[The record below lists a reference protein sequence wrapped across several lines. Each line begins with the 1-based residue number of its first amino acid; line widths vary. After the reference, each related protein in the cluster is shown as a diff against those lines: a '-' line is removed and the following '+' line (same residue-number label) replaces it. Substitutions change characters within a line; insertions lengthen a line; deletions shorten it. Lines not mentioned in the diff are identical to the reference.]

1 MTSEVGQQTITLH
14 ILPNISRSK
23 GIQAIKFGQL
33 FEYKVKYF
41 SSEMMQKIVLFFV
54 FFEKLI

>member
-1 MTSEVGQQTITLH
+1 MTSQAGHQITTIH

-33 FEYKVKYF
+33 IEN
-41 SSEMMQKIVLFFV
+41 IVSTFFR
-54 FFEKLI
+54 KWCRK